1 MAVEEPCGF
10 TADGKLITAYRFTE
24 ADVADIGMASEMY
37 AASPDGRERIRRFM
51 DDLPTVTGTFSGYWD
66 GGEQSC

>member
-1 MAVEEPCGF
+1 MALEEPVGF

-37 AASPDGRERIRRFM
+37 AASPEGQERMRQFM
-51 DDLPTVTGTFSGYWD
+51 DGLPDATGTFSGYLDTPW
-66 GGEQSC
+66 